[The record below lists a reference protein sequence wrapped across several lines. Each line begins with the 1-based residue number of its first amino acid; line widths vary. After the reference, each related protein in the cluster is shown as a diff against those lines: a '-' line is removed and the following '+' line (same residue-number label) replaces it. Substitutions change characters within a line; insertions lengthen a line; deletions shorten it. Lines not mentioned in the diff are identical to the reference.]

1 MSMCELDEFQ
11 TISEMR
17 KKIVISKDD
26 LKIGRIIDVVF
37 DSDYNLHSFI
47 IGGSRWE
54 ELKEFL
60 GFIDDVDPV
69 IPVASIQEIT
79 KDSIK
84 LSVLKSKLK
93 DKLEEGVIPNNAF
106 TYSSLKRKKIYDSK
120 DRKFGKIVNMVFL
133 PCGEASFII
142 GGTWFEE
149 LSETLKFKENIDLLL
164 PVDLIH
170 SIDEKSIRLNI
181 PYEDLHISIDNK
193 PMDDVTQRAYLN
205 SLKVKGSVKM
215 RLLERRKGEE
225 FRDFSKFM

>member
-47 IGGSRWE
+47 IGGSRLE

-79 KDSIK
+79 EDSI
-84 LSVLKSKLK
+84 
-93 DKLEEGVIPNNAF
+93 
-106 TYSSLKRKKIYDSK
+106 
-120 DRKFGKIVNMVFL
+120 
-133 PCGEASFII
+133 
-142 GGTWFEE
+142 
-149 LSETLKFKENIDLLL
+149 
-164 PVDLIH
+164 
-170 SIDEKSIRLNI
+170 
-181 PYEDLHISIDNK
+181 
-193 PMDDVTQRAYLN
+193 
-205 SLKVKGSVKM
+205 
-215 RLLERRKGEE
+215 
-225 FRDFSKFM
+225 